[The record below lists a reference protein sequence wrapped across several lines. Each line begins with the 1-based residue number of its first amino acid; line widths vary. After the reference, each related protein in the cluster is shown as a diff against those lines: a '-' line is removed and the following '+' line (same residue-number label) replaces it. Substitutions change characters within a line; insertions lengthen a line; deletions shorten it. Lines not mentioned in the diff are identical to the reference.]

1 MELACE
7 SHNITKTTFENT
19 FALRPGMQAVVQCV
33 AYKSKANVTADY
45 ENINYC
51 FPAPIPIP
59 TALGC
64 LAGQVSRCY
73 QTECAPEGVSFYQK
87 R

>member
-45 ENINYC
+45 DNI
-51 FPAPIPIP
+51 
-59 TALGC
+59 TS
-64 LAGQVSRCY
+64 SRF
-73 QTECAPEGVSFYQK
+73 AIAFGLL
-87 R
+87 